1 MNWFYLVAWISGC
14 GDYPCIGCF
23 GAILIGDVF
32 ELVSSIVR
40 LGIATSSFA
49 YLFYKLNL
57 DFTWLD
63 SCKEWFALA

>member
-1 MNWFYLVAWISGC
+1 M
-14 GDYPCIGCF
+14 
-23 GAILIGDVF
+23 GDVF

-57 DFTWLD
+57 DFT
-63 SCKEWFALA
+63 